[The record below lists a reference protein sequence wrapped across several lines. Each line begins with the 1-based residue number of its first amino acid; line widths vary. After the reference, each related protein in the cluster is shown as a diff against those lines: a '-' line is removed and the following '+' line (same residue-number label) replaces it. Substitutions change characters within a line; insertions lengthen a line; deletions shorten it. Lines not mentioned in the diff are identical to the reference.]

1 MGREARAKHAASPYA
16 ARLER
21 NGNFVASPGPT
32 IAMPSRPPGAL
43 PPKAANRHHGTLP
56 QAAAAL
62 IAVLLA
68 GAPTSP
74 TEGAPRPPGAAPRP
88 TEASARQAP
97 DPAVGQEGKD
107 VPWVPTPD
115 VLVDKMLEMA
125 EVTADDLVI
134 DLGSGD
140 GRLVIAAARLGARA
154 IGVELEPN
162 LVALSERRAAEAGV
176 ADRTEFVAADLFEF
190 DLSPATVVTMFLLPD
205 INYRLR
211 PALFDLRPGARIVS
225 NTWDLRGSETDPDAP
240 GWAADDIVVLDPCPT
255 WCTSLL
261 WIVPAKVGGTWRMD
275 AGELVLEQRFQEV
288 SGELRTGDGTVA
300 LSGGRLRG
308 EQISFEA
315 GGVAYTGRVAGSIM
329 SGAARTPAGAAVWR
343 AVRR

>member
-1 MGREARAKHAASPYA
+1 MS
-16 ARLER
+16 
-21 NGNFVASPGPT
+21 N
-32 IAMPSRPPGAL
+32 RPPGPFTPLAAVTLAL
-43 PPKAANRHHGTLP
+43 LL
-56 QAAAAL
+56 AAAAWSP
-62 IAVLLA
+62 AA
-68 GAPTSP
+68 GQP
-74 TEGAPRPPGAAPRP
+74 APRPAAEQPALRPAAGQPAPR
-88 TEASARQAP
+88 
-97 DPAVGQEGKD
+97 PAVGQEGKD

-125 EVTADDLVI
+125 AVTPDDLVI

-154 IGVELEPN
+154 VGVELEPN

-176 ADRTEFVAADLFEF
+176 ADRTEFLATDLFEF

-211 PALFDLRPGARIVS
+211 PTLFDLRPGTRIVS

-240 GWAADDIVVLDPCPT
+240 GWTPDATVVLDPCPT

-261 WIVPAKVGGTWRMD
+261 WIVPAKVAGTWLMD

-288 SGELRTGDGTVA
+288 SGELRTSVGTVA
-300 LSGGRLRG
+300 ISGGRLRG
-308 EQISFEA
+308 EQIGFEA
-315 GGVAYTGRVAGSIM
+315 GGVSYAGRVAGSTM
-329 SGAARTPAGAAVWR
+329 SGAARTPAGVTEWR
-343 AVRR
+343 AARR

>member
-1 MGREARAKHAASPYA
+1 
-16 ARLER
+16 
-21 NGNFVASPGPT
+21 
-32 IAMPSRPPGAL
+32 MPSQPCTLRPT
-43 PPKAANRHHGTLP
+43 AANRRPRAFPRT
-56 QAAAAL
+56 
-62 IAVLLA
+62 AVLTILLLA
-68 GAPTSP
+68 GAPWSP
-74 TEGAPRPPGAAPRP
+74 PETVPQPPEAPGRPAPEP
-88 TEASARQAP
+88 EI
-97 DPAVGQEGKD
+97 GQEGRD

-154 IGVELEPN
+154 VGVELAPN

-176 ADRTEFVAADLFEF
+176 SDRAEFVAADLFDF

-211 PALFDLRPGARIVS
+211 PTLFDLRPGTRIVS
-225 NTWDLRGSETDPDAP
+225 NTWDLRGSDTDPDAP
-240 GWAADDIVVLDPCPT
+240 GWTADATVVLDPCPT

-261 WIVPAKVGGTWRMD
+261 WIVPAKVAGAWHMGG
-275 AGELVLEQRFQEV
+275 GELVFEQRFQEL
-288 SGELRTGDGTVA
+288 SGELRTAGGAVPIT
-300 LSGGRLRG
+300 GGRLRG
-308 EQISFEA
+308 EAISFEA
-315 GGVAYTGRVAGSIM
+315 GGVSYTGRVAGPTM
-329 SGAARTPAGAAVWR
+329 SGAARTPAGVTAWR

>member
-1 MGREARAKHAASPYA
+1 M
-16 ARLER
+16 
-21 NGNFVASPGPT
+21 V
-32 IAMPSRPPGAL
+32 RPPRTTAIPTAL
-43 PPKAANRHHGTLP
+43 LLAVLWLP
-56 QAAAAL
+56 TGAAAQP
-62 IAVLLA
+62 
-68 GAPTSP
+68 APEP
-74 TEGAPRPPGAAPRP
+74 EI
-88 TEASARQAP
+88 
-97 DPAVGQEGKD
+97 GQEGKD

-154 IGVELEPN
+154 VGVELQPN

-176 ADRTEFVAADLFEF
+176 ADRTGFVATDLFDS

-211 PALFDLRPGARIVS
+211 PTLFDLRPGTRIVS
-225 NTWDLRGSETDPDAP
+225 NTWDLRGSETDPEAP
-240 GWAADDIVVLDPCPT
+240 GWVPDATVVLDPCPT

-261 WIVPAKVGGTWRMD
+261 WIVPAKVAGAWRMD
-275 AGELVLEQRFQEV
+275 AGELVLEQDFQEV
-288 SGELRTGDGTVA
+288 SGELRTAGGTV
-300 LSGGRLRG
+300 SVTDGRLRG

-315 GGVAYTGRVAGSIM
+315 GGVSYTGRVAGSTM
-329 SGAARTPAGAAVWR
+329 SGTAVTPAGVTAWR

>member
-1 MGREARAKHAASPYA
+1 
-16 ARLER
+16 
-21 NGNFVASPGPT
+21 
-32 IAMPSRPPGAL
+32 
-43 PPKAANRHHGTLP
+43 
-56 QAAAAL
+56 
-62 IAVLLA
+62 LLA
-68 GAPTSP
+68 GAPWSP
-74 TEGAPRPPGAAPRP
+74 IETATQPTGAATRPPEAPAQP
-88 TEASARQAP
+88 AP

-154 IGVELEPN
+154 VGVELAPN

-176 ADRTEFVAADLFEF
+176 SDRTEFVAADLFDF

-211 PALFDLRPGARIVS
+211 PALFDLRPGTRIVS
-225 NTWDLRGSETDPDAP
+225 NTWDLRGSDTDPDAP
-240 GWAADDIVVLDPCPT
+240 GWAADATVVLDPCPT

-261 WIVPAKVGGTWRMD
+261 WIVPARVAGAWQMD
-275 AGELVLEQRFQEV
+275 AGELVLEQRFQEL
-288 SGELRTGDGTVA
+288 SGELRPPGGTVPI
-300 LSGGRLRG
+300 SGRLRG
-308 EQISFEA
+308 EEISFEA
-315 GGVAYTGRVAGSIM
+315 GGVTYTGRVAGATM
-329 SGAARTPAGAAVWR
+329 SGTARTPAGVIEWR

>member
-1 MGREARAKHAASPYA
+1 MPSQPPCNLPPHAAS
-16 ARLER
+16 R
-21 NGNFVASPGPT
+21 
-32 IAMPSRPPGAL
+32 RP
-43 PPKAANRHHGTLP
+43 GTLP
-56 QAAAAL
+56 RTAAAA
-62 IAVLLA
+62 AVLLA
-68 GAPTSP
+68 SLWLPT
-74 TEGAPRPPGAAPRP
+74 GAAAQPP
-88 TEASARQAP
+88 P

-154 IGVELEPN
+154 VGVELAPN
-162 LVALSERRAAEAGV
+162 LVALSERHAVETGV

-211 PALFDLRPGARIVS
+211 PALFDLRPGTRIVS

-240 GWAADDIVVLDPCPT
+240 GWVADATVVLDPCPT

-261 WIVPAKVGGTWRMD
+261 WIVPAKVAGAWRMD
-275 AGELVLEQRFQEV
+275 AGELVLEQRFQQV
-288 SGELRTGDGTVA
+288 SGELRTAGGTVPIT
-300 LSGGRLRG
+300 GGRLRG
-308 EQISFEA
+308 EEIDFEA
-315 GGVAYTGRVAGSIM
+315 GGVAYAGRVAGSTM
-329 SGAARTPAGAAVWR
+329 SGTARTPAGVTAWR
-343 AVRR
+343 AVRP

>member
-1 MGREARAKHAASPYA
+1 
-16 ARLER
+16 
-21 NGNFVASPGPT
+21 
-32 IAMPSRPPGAL
+32 MPSQPPPKLRPP
-43 PPKAANRHHGTLP
+43 AANRRTLAFP
-56 QAAAAL
+56 RTAAVL
-62 IAVLLA
+62 IALLLA
-68 GAPTSP
+68 GAPWSP
-74 TEGAPRPPGAAPRP
+74 AEAGPQPPDAPARPVPEP
-88 TEASARQAP
+88 EI
-97 DPAVGQEGKD
+97 GQEGKD

-154 IGVELEPN
+154 VGVELAPN

-176 ADRTEFVAADLFEF
+176 SDRTEFVAADLFEF

-205 INYRLR
+205 MNYRLR
-211 PALFDLRPGARIVS
+211 PALFDLRPGTRIVS

-240 GWAADDIVVLDPCPT
+240 GWAADATVVLDPCPT

-261 WIVPAKVGGTWRMD
+261 WIVPARVGGTWRMN
-275 AGELVLEQRFQEV
+275 AGELVLEQRFQQV
-288 SGELRTGDGTVA
+288 SGELRTAGGTVPIT
-300 LSGGRLRG
+300 GGRLRG
-308 EQISFEA
+308 EEIGFEA
-315 GGVAYTGRVAGSIM
+315 GGVSYTGRVAGSTI
-329 SGAARTPAGAAVWR
+329 SGTARTPAGVTEWR

>member
-1 MGREARAKHAASPYA
+1 M
-16 ARLER
+16 
-21 NGNFVASPGPT
+21 
-32 IAMPSRPPGAL
+32 
-43 PPKAANRHHGTLP
+43 
-56 QAAAAL
+56 L
-62 IAVLLA
+62 ISLSLA
-68 GAPTSP
+68 GAPWSP
-74 TEGAPRPPGAAPRP
+74 SEAAPQPAETARRPPHAPAQP
-88 TEASARQAP
+88 AS

-125 EVTADDLVI
+125 EVGADDFVI

-154 IGVELEPN
+154 VGVELEPN

-176 ADRTEFVAADLFEF
+176 AERTGFVAADLFEF

-240 GWAADDIVVLDPCPT
+240 GWVPDATVVLDPCPT

-261 WIVPAKVGGTWRMD
+261 WIVPARVAGAWRMD

-288 SGELRTGDGTVA
+288 SGELRTPAGTVPVT
-300 LSGGRLRG
+300 GGRLRG
-308 EQISFEA
+308 EQIGFEA
-315 GGVAYTGRVAGSIM
+315 GGAAYTGRVAESTM
-329 SGAARTPAGAAVWR
+329 SGTARTPTGVTAWR